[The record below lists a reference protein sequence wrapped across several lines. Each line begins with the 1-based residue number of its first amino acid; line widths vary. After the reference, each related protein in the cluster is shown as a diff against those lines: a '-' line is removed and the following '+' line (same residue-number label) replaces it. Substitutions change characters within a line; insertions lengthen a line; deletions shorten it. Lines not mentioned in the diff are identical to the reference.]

1 MAGEHEQAHEHAHRH
16 HHHHPRPGEGADRR
30 LWITLALNIGI
41 TVAEFVGGI
50 LSNSLALISDA
61 VHNLSDSSSLGVS
74 LFARKVSKKSAD
86 QRRTF
91 GYRRAEI
98 IGAFVNL
105 VVLVIMAVFLIRE
118 GIERLLAPEG
128 IDGLLMFWVA
138 LGGLLGNV
146 LSVIIL
152 HADSKR
158 SLNIRSSYI
167 HLFWDAVSS
176 VAVIIGGLLVWR
188 FEFYIVDPVV
198 TIIVA
203 LYILWTTWGLLGET
217 IGILMESS
225 APGTDISEIKRAL
238 ETVPSVIDVHH
249 VHVWQLDEHE
259 TLLEC
264 HAQIDSAEADSL
276 EHIKGALKSV
286 LEERFGIHHSTI
298 EFELTP
304 CDDRKHGCT

>member
-1 MAGEHEQAHEHAHRH
+1 MRGEHEHAHGH
-16 HHHHPRPGEGADRR
+16 HQHHHHPRPGEGADRR
-30 LWITLALNIGI
+30 LWITLGLNLGI
-41 TVAEFVGGI
+41 TLAEFIGGI

-74 LFARKVSKKSAD
+74 LVARKVSERSPD
-86 QRRTF
+86 SRRTF

-105 VVLVIMAVFLIRE
+105 IVLVIVAAFLIRE
-118 GIERLLAPEG
+118 GIERLFAPEG

-152 HADSKR
+152 HADSTR

-176 VAVIIGGLLVWR
+176 VAVIISGLLVWL
-188 FEFYIVDPVV
+188 FGVYILDPIV
-198 TIIVA
+198 TILVA

-225 APGTDISEIKRAL
+225 APGTDISEIERTL

-276 EHIKGALKSV
+276 EHIKGALKSI
-286 LEERFGIHHSTI
+286 LDERFGIHHSTI
-298 EFELTP
+298 EFEFTP

>member
-1 MAGEHEQAHEHAHRH
+1 MTSENTHSHK

-30 LWITLALNIGI
+30 LWITLGLNVGI
-41 TVAEFVGGI
+41 TLAEFIGGI

-74 LFARKVSKKSAD
+74 LFARKVSERSPD
-86 QRRTF
+86 RRRTF

-105 VVLVIMAVFLIRE
+105 VVLVIVAVFLIRE

-138 LGGLLGNV
+138 LGGLVGNV

-167 HLFWDAVSS
+167 HLFWDSVSS
-176 VAVIIGGLLVWR
+176 VAVIISGLLMWR
-188 FEFYIVDPVV
+188 YEIYIVDPIV
-198 TIIVA
+198 TILVA
-203 LYILWTTWGLLGET
+203 VYILWTTWGLLGET

-225 APGTDISEIKRAL
+225 APDTDIPEIERAL
-238 ETVPSVIDVHH
+238 ETVESVIDVHH
-249 VHVWQLDEHE
+249 VHVWRLDEHE

-264 HAQIDSAEADSL
+264 HAQINSDAADSL
-276 EHIKGALKSV
+276 ERIKSELKTI
-286 LEERFGIHHSTI
+286 LNDRFGIHHSTI

-304 CDDRKHGCT
+304 CGDEGLGCA